1 MARAKYSLQPGSSER
16 LVVSWD
22 KKWWEKEPKNFTIYL
37 DGRELGK
44 FENTQAI
51 KDGQYFD
58 LNDGTQIKVRLIRDF
73 IFWYLQILWC
83 DRPVPGSDTDPETQL
98 RKAYQTF
105 LIICKIIVAF
115 FGVLLV
121 LSFFTIIIARDVLF
135 FMGLSVGGGMAFII
149 LMALFNGTFI
159 LLPYFLTG
167 HFLKRKAKLAAYFG
181 IVIIFGIYGYAWI
194 AFWVSV
200 LMSIF
205 AVLGSL
211 MDGLGAFIAATI
223 LLVLFNLFL
232 RFILNLSYVALRR
245 VWTAPIAIYQ
255 LDPKS
260 VLNSASNPYSQCQD
274 NVQTLTPTLSDSA
287 ILGNLPNLTKTPPS
301 PPPPV
306 PKPQPP
312 KPPKPPQP
320 RSQNNSA
327 IAKMQTLHPEGY
339 KLYQQAEQ
347 SRDSAL
353 FFQAGEMY
361 DRSYSS
367 FWGDGI
373 FSGNYDRHFIGS
385 LGISIEG
392 VGMEIAKQQATKIIK
407 NSRESLVISC
417 ECYLKTIKL
426 DPEHYWATLKLAT
439 ALTAALQIEA
449 SLTYWRQALNLD
461 KRDTLSALTADSMG
475 FDNRST
481 AAKEVMYKLGLG
493 SSSQE
498 FDANFIKQQAIAKK
512 LLCANPYLLAHI
524 PTLRTG

>member
-1 MARAKYSLQPGSSER
+1 MARAKYSLQPGSPER

-22 KKWWEKEPKNFTIYL
+22 KKWWEKEPKNFAIYL

-105 LIICKIIVAF
+105 SIICKVIGVF
-115 FGVLLV
+115 FGLLFIP
-121 LSFFTIIIARDVLF
+121 LFATMRDALF
-135 FMGLSVGGGMAFII
+135 FMGMSFGEA
-149 LMALFNGTFI
+149 MALTLGIALFYFLCI
-159 LLPYFLTG
+159 LPYLLPAY
-167 HFLKRKAKLAAYFG
+167 FLKRKVKLAAYFG
-181 IVIIFGIYGYAWI
+181 ILIIFGIYGYAWI
-194 AFWVSV
+194 AFWLSV

-211 MDGLGAFIAATI
+211 TDGLGAFMAATI

-245 VWTAPIAIYQ
+245 VWTALLAIYQ

-260 VLNSASNPYSQCQD
+260 ALNSASNPYFQYQD
-274 NVQTLTPTLSDSA
+274 NVQTPTPTRSDSA
-287 ILGNLPNLTKTPPS
+287 IFGNLPNLTKTPPS

-347 SRDSAL
+347 SRDPAL

-361 DRSYSS
+361 DRSYNS

-373 FSGNYDRHFIGS
+373 FSGNYDRNFIGS

-392 VGMEIAKQQATKIIK
+392 VGMEMAKQQAAKIIK
-407 NSRESLVISC
+407 NSRESLVVSC

-426 DPEHYWATLKLAT
+426 DPSHYWATLKLAT
-439 ALTAALQIEA
+439 ALTAALQIQA
-449 SLTYWRQALNLD
+449 SLTYWQQALNLE
-461 KRDTLSALTADSMG
+461 KQDTLSALKADSMG

-481 AAKEVMYKLGLG
+481 AAKEVMYQLGLG
-493 SSSQE
+493 GSSQA

-512 LLCANPYLLAHI
+512 LLCANSYLLRNI
-524 PTLRTG
+524 PDLQTG